1 MARHRVRAGGH
12 REQNRGRDFHPQNRR
27 GHRAR
32 RRGREDHLLRKRHRA
47 AHERHLCRRYRRIHR
62 PDGGTFEHRCGRPE
76 RACAECDHH
85 LSHRLALRRVRED
98 RRAAAFERGRAQGGH
113 RRVHLPVRRDA
124 DHLRPC
130 MRPAHPR
137 LRGVFGRSAAIP
149 SRTAQ
154 TLLRDAR
161 ARRGAPHRARQRAPV
176 RGKRLRH
183 RGRGERDRA
192 RREALRRA
200 RSPEES
206 GRHPGLRGR
215 APASA
220 VRKRRR
226 ARRVQGAPC
235 GRVREARESHG
246 LHGRCLPG
254 HRRGLDHVQGDAH
267 RRGGQPPLVAL
278 RVEQGRRARVREG
291 RHRQALQRD
300 AGRCQDGRTAHH
312 HRACHGHRLRRSAA
326 P

>member
-12 REQNRGRDFHPQNRR
+12 REQNRGRNLHPQNRR

-32 RRGREDHLLRKRHRA
+32 RRGCEDHLLRKRHRA
-47 AHERHLCRRYRRIHR
+47 AHERHLRGRHGRVHR
-62 PDGGTFEHRCGRPE
+62 PDGGAFEYRCGRLE
-76 RACAECDHH
+76 RARAERDHH

-124 DHLRPC
+124 DHLRPR

-137 LRGVFGRSAAIP
+137 LRGIFGRPAAIP
-149 SRTAQ
+149 SRAAQ

-161 ARRGAPHRARQRAPV
+161 PRRGTSHRARQRAPV

-183 RGRGERDRA
+183 RGRGELDRA

-200 RSPEES
+200 RPLEEP

-220 VRKRRR
+220 VRERGR
-226 ARRVQGAPC
+226 ARRVQRAPC
-235 GRVREARESHG
+235 RRVREAREPHG

-267 RRGGQPPLVAL
+267 RRGRQPALVAL
-278 RVEQGRRARVREG
+278 RVEQGRRARMRESG
-291 RHRQALQRD
+291 HRQALQRH
-300 AGRCQDGRTAHH
+300 AGRCRDGRAAHH
-312 HRACHGHRLRRSAA
+312 HRACHGHRLRRGAA
-326 P
+326 S

>member
-1 MARHRVRAGGH
+1 MEDENMNNQELTADEKASLSACSGEGCAPRTTTVDATPVGEPVVKDALHIGIDVGSTTVKLAILDENNQVKYSVYRRHHADVRATIVEVLSEAAEGFGDERMTIAITGSGGLLLAQWLGIEFVQEVIASKTAVEH
-12 REQNRGRDFHPQNRR
+12 FHPQNRC

-47 AHERHLCRRYRRIHR
+47 AHERHLRGRYGRIHR

-124 DHLRPC
+124 DHLRPR
-130 MRPAHPR
+130 MRPTHPR

-192 RREALRRA
+192 RREAL
-200 RSPEES
+200 
-206 GRHPGLRGR
+206 
-215 APASA
+215 
-220 VRKRRR
+220 
-226 ARRVQGAPC
+226 
-235 GRVREARESHG
+235 
-246 LHGRCLPG
+246 
-254 HRRGLDHVQGDAH
+254 
-267 RRGGQPPLVAL
+267 
-278 RVEQGRRARVREG
+278 
-291 RHRQALQRD
+291 
-300 AGRCQDGRTAHH
+300 
-312 HRACHGHRLRRSAA
+312 
-326 P
+326 